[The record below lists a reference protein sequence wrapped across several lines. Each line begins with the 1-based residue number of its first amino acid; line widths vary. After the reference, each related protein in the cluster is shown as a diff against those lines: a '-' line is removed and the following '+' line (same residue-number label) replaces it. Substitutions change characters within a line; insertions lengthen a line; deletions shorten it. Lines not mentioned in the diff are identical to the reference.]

1 MPSTGI
7 DDLSPEL
14 LLIIASYLPPSEVL
28 KFSIAS
34 EKAAFLQPDF
44 DEVKINSNNMAR
56 GENYRTQVLDIEVTA
71 DVDEVLVT
79 FETSGAQVFFGFD
92 IKTWGNLPS
101 SKRWQTRERGNLRI
115 VFELQW
121 ETPLCDPLIATKLLF

>member
-1 MPSTGI
+1 MISEIQSNIMPSTGI

-14 LLIIASYLPPSEVL
+14 LLIIASYLPPSDVL

-44 DEVKINSNNMAR
+44 DEGKINSNNVAR

-79 FETSGAQVFFGFD
+79 FERDDHDSR
-92 IKTWGNLPS
+92 WRR
-101 SKRWQTRERGNLRI
+101 SKK
-115 VFELQW
+115 
-121 ETPLCDPLIATKLLF
+121 C